1 MKTGKEQ
8 HESRKGRPTLKTPE
22 LCAKICER
30 LAQGETLTDICR
42 DATMPD
48 WSTVHRWAAR
58 CDAFRNDLARAREQQ
73 AEVWADEVRD
83 ISDAELPTREAIRRA
98 RLRMQSRQWLA
109 GKYNSRFAD
118 KPNQTQV
125 NVGVAVVLPE
135 AERQKLIDRRDRAL
149 LANQH
154 KSGTSTQPPPEA

>member
-1 MKTGKEQ
+1 MEIDKEQ
-8 HESRKGRPTLKTPE
+8 KRKGRPTLKTRE
-22 LCAKICER
+22 LCEEICER
-30 LAQGETLTDICR
+30 LAQGERLTDICR
-42 DATMPD
+42 DAAMPD

-125 NVGVAVVLPE
+125 KDGVP
-135 AERQKLIDRRDRAL
+135 
-149 LANQH
+149 
-154 KSGTSTQPPPEA
+154 